1 TKTGASAL
9 VVCLNIDID
18 PPDVQKI
25 PPYSKVEAWF
35 DPTDANSL
43 RALEVI
49 GRNLQ
54 AQYERWQPR
63 ARFKQCLDPTLE
75 DVKNLTISL
84 RRNVKGDRILFH
96 YNGHGVPRPTENGEI
111 WVFNTKFTKYIPL
124 SLYDLQRWL
133 GAPSVY
139 VFDCQNAGR
148 VIRMYEIFCRRR
160 MAEVGLLLA
169 VCYKAD
175 GAPIRKS
182 SSDYHN
188 RSPPGSTTPAPNN
201 PHLVTN
207 PPVTMENTIM
217 LAACREDEDLPQNP
231 ELPADLFTACLT
243 TPIRMALR
251 WHWLRHQESFPGY
264 LDEALLDR
272 IPGAHS
278 NRMSLLGE
286 INWIFTA
293 VTDTIAW
300 CSFPIDLFQKLF
312 RQDLLVA
319 GLFRNFLLAER
330 IMKTYGCT
338 PVSAPALPTTFRHS
352 MWTAW
357 DHTLDRLVHYLPRI
371 LKVLEGNPTTEL
383 KLPIILPSSPGNS
396 HQQHH
401 QQIPSGVAQLS
412 QIGMVTTPM
421 PPTMAGAA
429 EQNLVEVSV
438 SHRLNQRGA
447 HVTSSGGLPALAHGK
462 RTAEALQLDDTTAK
476 QNFYGQAAPTN
487 RVICDLDRK
496 QSGKFERP
504 IARVVYNCSVGYT
517 YEILI
522 SSLDWRF
529 RPLPR
534 HPAADGFNQQLASE
548 PDAKQRP
555 SQEGR
560 VRHPTRD
567 PSLVDT
573 QTERLATQKDL
584 TTHLEEAEKPTE
596 EKQADGTRSKAE
608 ADSQQPEMNS
618 HTTGTAANDEDDSD
632 VDVDED
638 ELDDED
644 EVDDSDDESDE
655 SYEVNEEDSMKGVA
669 RSCWTAE
676 DKPLPITKVTESAPP
691 KLGKDQIHTTPDVPP
706 PDKMSKQNAPDPISK
721 PPLTKEATQVE
732 QPQPVK
738 LDAEQLKQLVNYS
751 NAQIDGRLPNQNTAQ
766 GQPVYQTQKKTSTG
780 AMQKTASTG
789 LPPAQITDAR
799 PPECTL
805 TALRRQQ
812 HVLQGLYTLQTPNG
826 NNQTTAQTANNPA
839 VPQVVCP
846 PNPTTMPAN
855 FVACATPTPAGHT
868 PNHSVQPQSQQ
879 LPGAPASNP
888 PVYAGS
894 VIGGSGPASF
904 FTSQMT
910 AFKVWLQTADEKQP
924 PAMQL
929 PILLQILLSQSHRTR
944 AMQLLS
950 EFLDLGPWAVTH
962 CLMVGILPYIARL
975 FSSSL
980 SEVKPHLVFIWGKI
994 IASAQTEFSRS
1005 DSVRDGGFKYFMNCL
1020 NDTENLSPLTRTITA
1035 FALTKMLEKEPFGEP
1050 DAYFQDASLKQNF
1063 LPMVLSQLSENPP
1076 SLERELPIRMRLW
1089 LIFGLSKL
1097 WRKHDDARW
1106 FGIRYNVTEVLF
1118 NYLDDVSPE
1127 VRAATTYAL
1136 GTLVDNQTTDSSKK
1150 DHADQIS
1157 QQVIT
1162 RLIKLATLEA
1172 SPLVRCELVAALCP
1186 LVRQFETQL
1195 CAMAH
1200 HYLQELQ
1207 QLSSTAA
1214 ASTGT
1219 ALSRPIG
1226 RLSRHSVSGFAPSS
1240 HFTGRPD
1247 DVGTPPRPS
1256 AIKDDGPVK
1265 ARRTEPLALPTFF
1278 AGTTNVYAQ
1287 FWLALVQ
1294 LSNDP
1299 YPKVAQMT
1307 RQIMNY
1313 LLTRKNFQDLRYGDS
1328 LDVVDNH
1335 VSPFSPTLTGLGFR
1349 IYSKFGVP
1357 LAANS
1362 PPCASVTTG
1371 DHPERTVPSSTPESG
1386 TTSPLTTSSMRPVSN
1401 PSNQRNSFSNES
1413 SPPNTVERASGPA
1426 STIKNNSPNT
1436 QPHMSHSMCSSP
1448 NNVPVNYPLTVVY
1461 LRTSLSAPASNV
1473 QPPTSPPQIIG
1484 ERNCGSYNHYNND
1497 FHFASVIVRRR
1508 VALNS
1513 YMSRR
1518 LNGCAASRLQN
1529 KRRHSLIFQ
1538 DVNQSVMSI
1547 CSQAVLIPSSCGNSR
1562 DRPIDTMLPRG
1573 RSQRILEEYFDGSRI
1588 VELVLNSTIGTSY
1601 FSRIARLMARDLGCD
1616 HPQGEGDFVTHGE
1629 TCCTSATKI
1638 PKDWRV
1644 FACVQDVSQHVIGCA
1659 VVQELTATLIESRA
1673 YKLRVLPGG
1682 ISDLLTWTV
1691 QAKDV
1696 HGNLVPKINENIAP
1710 PASDNPTSLGP
1721 VLCGVRRLW
1730 VTYIFV
1736 DITVLN
1742 KTDEH
1747 TRPTWGYGSSTTP
1760 GLQTSSNVFTAF
1772 DIKLAG
1778 RVLIAKYVHI
1788 RDQVD
1793 VSSETER
1800 KKVHNDSVSPE
1811 YFGILNIVPH
1821 GKPAG
1826 IRNGFADQQLLLYCD
1841 YVYTSYDP
1849 AFQESLKTATSDAQ
1863 DKQAEQT
1870 SSGKLGQTC
1879 FNCA

>member
-1 TKTGASAL
+1 MVSMCSSPVTQKDSSLSLSEEDIEERVLLSTRVAFSSRHLCEEIEGSVLYEEKHHKEKTKTGASAL

-160 MAEVGLLLA
+160 MAENLA
-169 VCYKAD
+169 AAQRQQQTETSENRGGSTNLGNPVRD
-175 GAPIRKS
+175 GPVLTSLANLDACAGPPQAQ
-182 SSDYHN
+182 
-188 RSPPGSTTPAPNN
+188 PPGSTTPAPNN

-357 DHTLDRLVHYLPRI
+357 DHTLDRLVYYLPRI

-383 KLPIILPSSPGNS
+383 KLPIILPSSPGSS

-429 EQNLVEVSV
+429 EQHLVEATV

-462 RTAEALQLDDTTAK
+462 RTAEALQLDDATAR

-487 RVICDLDRK
+487 RVVCDLERKPYTELVDRLD
-496 QSGKFERP
+496 QLQPRP
-504 IARVVYNCSVGYT
+504 QVPARPEQQISDKPVSVVPPGFSTTQQGQTRYGAQHT
-517 YEILI
+517 
-522 SSLDWRF
+522 SSQ

-534 HPAADGFNQQLASE
+534 HPAAEGFNQQLASE
-548 PDAKQRP
+548 PDGKQRP

-573 QTERLATQKDL
+573 QSERFVTQNDL
-584 TTHLEEAEKPTE
+584 VTHLEEAEEPTE

-691 KLGKDQIHTTPDVPP
+691 KLGKDQIHTTADAPP
-706 PDKMSKQNAPDPISK
+706 SDKISKQNAPVPISK

-732 QPQPVK
+732 QHQPVK

-751 NAQIDGRLPNQNTAQ
+751 NAQIDGLLPNQSTAQ

-780 AMQKTASTG
+780 GTQKTAGTA
-789 LPPAQITDAR
+789 LPSAQITDAR
-799 PPECTL
+799 PPECAL

-826 NNQTTAQTANNPA
+826 NNQTPAQAANNPA

-846 PNPTTMPAN
+846 PNPTTIPAN
-855 FVACATPTPAGHT
+855 LFACATPTTTGHT
-868 PNHSVQPQSQQ
+868 PNHSIQPQNPQQQQQQQ
-879 LPGAPASNP
+879 LSGAPASNP

-1127 VRAATTYAL
+1127 V
-1136 GTLVDNQTTDSSKK
+1136 
-1150 DHADQIS
+1150 
-1157 QQVIT
+1157 
-1162 RLIKLATLEA
+1162 
-1172 SPLVRCELVAALCP
+1172 
-1186 LVRQFETQL
+1186 
-1195 CAMAH
+1195 
-1200 HYLQELQ
+1200 
-1207 QLSSTAA
+1207 
-1214 ASTGT
+1214 
-1219 ALSRPIG
+1219 
-1226 RLSRHSVSGFAPSS
+1226 
-1240 HFTGRPD
+1240 
-1247 DVGTPPRPS
+1247 
-1256 AIKDDGPVK
+1256 
-1265 ARRTEPLALPTFF
+1265 
-1278 AGTTNVYAQ
+1278 
-1287 FWLALVQ
+1287 
-1294 LSNDP
+1294 
-1299 YPKVAQMT
+1299 
-1307 RQIMNY
+1307 
-1313 LLTRKNFQDLRYGDS
+1313 
-1328 LDVVDNH
+1328 
-1335 VSPFSPTLTGLGFR
+1335 
-1349 IYSKFGVP
+1349 
-1357 LAANS
+1357 
-1362 PPCASVTTG
+1362 
-1371 DHPERTVPSSTPESG
+1371 
-1386 TTSPLTTSSMRPVSN
+1386 
-1401 PSNQRNSFSNES
+1401 
-1413 SPPNTVERASGPA
+1413 
-1426 STIKNNSPNT
+1426 
-1436 QPHMSHSMCSSP
+1436 
-1448 NNVPVNYPLTVVY
+1448 
-1461 LRTSLSAPASNV
+1461 
-1473 QPPTSPPQIIG
+1473 
-1484 ERNCGSYNHYNND
+1484 
-1497 FHFASVIVRRR
+1497 
-1508 VALNS
+1508 
-1513 YMSRR
+1513 
-1518 LNGCAASRLQN
+1518 
-1529 KRRHSLIFQ
+1529 
-1538 DVNQSVMSI
+1538 
-1547 CSQAVLIPSSCGNSR
+1547 
-1562 DRPIDTMLPRG
+1562 
-1573 RSQRILEEYFDGSRI
+1573 
-1588 VELVLNSTIGTSY
+1588 
-1601 FSRIARLMARDLGCD
+1601 
-1616 HPQGEGDFVTHGE
+1616 
-1629 TCCTSATKI
+1629 
-1638 PKDWRV
+1638 
-1644 FACVQDVSQHVIGCA
+1644 
-1659 VVQELTATLIESRA
+1659 
-1673 YKLRVLPGG
+1673 
-1682 ISDLLTWTV
+1682 
-1691 QAKDV
+1691 
-1696 HGNLVPKINENIAP
+1696 
-1710 PASDNPTSLGP
+1710 
-1721 VLCGVRRLW
+1721 
-1730 VTYIFV
+1730 
-1736 DITVLN
+1736 
-1742 KTDEH
+1742 
-1747 TRPTWGYGSSTTP
+1747 
-1760 GLQTSSNVFTAF
+1760 
-1772 DIKLAG
+1772 
-1778 RVLIAKYVHI
+1778 
-1788 RDQVD
+1788 
-1793 VSSETER
+1793 
-1800 KKVHNDSVSPE
+1800 
-1811 YFGILNIVPH
+1811 
-1821 GKPAG
+1821 
-1826 IRNGFADQQLLLYCD
+1826 
-1841 YVYTSYDP
+1841 
-1849 AFQESLKTATSDAQ
+1849 
-1863 DKQAEQT
+1863 
-1870 SSGKLGQTC
+1870 
-1879 FNCA
+1879 

>member
-1 TKTGASAL
+1 MVSMCSSPVTQKDSSLSLSEEDIEERVLLSTRVAFSSRHLCEEIEGSVLYEEKHHKEKVFCGWLIDFRRQKLVQAPLSSVSTSILTPRMFRKYLHTPRLRLGSTLQMPIAYVLLKLSEEIYRHCFTKSIGTRPYRVREL
-9 VVCLNIDID
+9 VMSLNNF
-18 PPDVQKI
+18 PCFSVFPLCSEK
-25 PPYSKVEAWF
+25 
-35 DPTDANSL
+35 
-43 RALEVI
+43 
-49 GRNLQ
+49 

-111 WVFNTKFTKYIPL
+111 WVFNTVGNGVIFLNLFPIPSFLTKFTKYIPL

-160 MAEVGLLLA
+160 MAENLA
-169 VCYKAD
+169 AAQRQQQTETSENRGGSTNLGNPVRD
-175 GAPIRKS
+175 GPVPNLDACAGPPQAQ
-182 SSDYHN
+182 
-188 RSPPGSTTPAPNN
+188 PPGSTTPAPNN

-371 LKVLEGNPTTEL
+371 LKVMEGNPTTEL
-383 KLPIILPSSPGNS
+383 KLPIILPSSPGNN

-429 EQNLVEVSV
+429 EQHLVEATV

-462 RTAEALQLDDTTAK
+462 RTAEAMQLDDATAR

-487 RVICDLDRK
+487 RVVCDLERKVKHFIHYPTVTICDLAPMKSKPNPLILAQLPLLHSPAKQEFRETYYSSPTDFLNFPCLSATDSVIYLSFFRLITACTLSLLFKPYTDLVDRLD
-496 QSGKFERP
+496 QLQPRP
-504 IARVVYNCSVGYT
+504 QVPARPEQQTSDKPVSVVPPGFSTTQQGQT
-517 YEILI
+517 RHGAPLT
-522 SSLDWRF
+522 SSQ

-534 HPAADGFNQQLASE
+534 HPAAEGLNQQLASE
-548 PDAKQRP
+548 SDGKQRP

-567 PSLVDT
+567 PSLVDA
-573 QTERLATQKDL
+573 QSERLVTQKDL
-584 TTHLEEAEKPTE
+584 ATHLEETEEPTE
-596 EKQADGTRSKAE
+596 EKQADGTKSKAE

-655 SYEVNEEDSMKGVA
+655 SYEVNEEDSMKAVA

-676 DKPLPITKVTESAPP
+676 DKPLPIAKVIESAPP
-691 KLGKDQIHTTPDVPP
+691 KLGKDQIHTTSDAHP
-706 PDKMSKQNAPDPISK
+706 PDKTGKQNAPDPLSK

-732 QPQPVK
+732 QPEPLK

-751 NAQIDGRLPNQNTAQ
+751 NTQIDGRLPSQNTAQ
-766 GQPVYQTQKKTSTG
+766 AQPVYQTQKKTSTG
-780 AMQKTASTG
+780 VTQKTASTA

-812 HVLQGLYTLQTPNG
+812 HVLQGLHTLQTPNG
-826 NNQTTAQTANNPA
+826 NNKTSTQAANNPA
-839 VPQVVCP
+839 IPQVVCP
-846 PNPTTMPAN
+846 SNPTTLPAN

-879 LPGAPASNP
+879 QQLPGAPASNA

-1050 DAYFQDASLKQNF
+1050 DTYFQDASLKQNF

-1089 LIFGLSKL
+1089 LIFGLSK
-1097 WRKHDDARW
+1097 
-1106 FGIRYNVTEVLF
+1106 
-1118 NYLDDVSPE
+1118 
-1127 VRAATTYAL
+1127 
-1136 GTLVDNQTTDSSKK
+1136 
-1150 DHADQIS
+1150 
-1157 QQVIT
+1157 
-1162 RLIKLATLEA
+1162 
-1172 SPLVRCELVAALCP
+1172 
-1186 LVRQFETQL
+1186 
-1195 CAMAH
+1195 
-1200 HYLQELQ
+1200 
-1207 QLSSTAA
+1207 
-1214 ASTGT
+1214 
-1219 ALSRPIG
+1219 
-1226 RLSRHSVSGFAPSS
+1226 
-1240 HFTGRPD
+1240 
-1247 DVGTPPRPS
+1247 
-1256 AIKDDGPVK
+1256 
-1265 ARRTEPLALPTFF
+1265 
-1278 AGTTNVYAQ
+1278 
-1287 FWLALVQ
+1287 
-1294 LSNDP
+1294 
-1299 YPKVAQMT
+1299 
-1307 RQIMNY
+1307 
-1313 LLTRKNFQDLRYGDS
+1313 
-1328 LDVVDNH
+1328 
-1335 VSPFSPTLTGLGFR
+1335 
-1349 IYSKFGVP
+1349 
-1357 LAANS
+1357 
-1362 PPCASVTTG
+1362 
-1371 DHPERTVPSSTPESG
+1371 
-1386 TTSPLTTSSMRPVSN
+1386 
-1401 PSNQRNSFSNES
+1401 
-1413 SPPNTVERASGPA
+1413 
-1426 STIKNNSPNT
+1426 
-1436 QPHMSHSMCSSP
+1436 
-1448 NNVPVNYPLTVVY
+1448 
-1461 LRTSLSAPASNV
+1461 
-1473 QPPTSPPQIIG
+1473 
-1484 ERNCGSYNHYNND
+1484 
-1497 FHFASVIVRRR
+1497 
-1508 VALNS
+1508 
-1513 YMSRR
+1513 
-1518 LNGCAASRLQN
+1518 
-1529 KRRHSLIFQ
+1529 
-1538 DVNQSVMSI
+1538 
-1547 CSQAVLIPSSCGNSR
+1547 
-1562 DRPIDTMLPRG
+1562 
-1573 RSQRILEEYFDGSRI
+1573 
-1588 VELVLNSTIGTSY
+1588 
-1601 FSRIARLMARDLGCD
+1601 
-1616 HPQGEGDFVTHGE
+1616 
-1629 TCCTSATKI
+1629 
-1638 PKDWRV
+1638 
-1644 FACVQDVSQHVIGCA
+1644 
-1659 VVQELTATLIESRA
+1659 
-1673 YKLRVLPGG
+1673 
-1682 ISDLLTWTV
+1682 
-1691 QAKDV
+1691 
-1696 HGNLVPKINENIAP
+1696 
-1710 PASDNPTSLGP
+1710 
-1721 VLCGVRRLW
+1721 
-1730 VTYIFV
+1730 
-1736 DITVLN
+1736 
-1742 KTDEH
+1742 
-1747 TRPTWGYGSSTTP
+1747 
-1760 GLQTSSNVFTAF
+1760 
-1772 DIKLAG
+1772 
-1778 RVLIAKYVHI
+1778 
-1788 RDQVD
+1788 
-1793 VSSETER
+1793 
-1800 KKVHNDSVSPE
+1800 
-1811 YFGILNIVPH
+1811 
-1821 GKPAG
+1821 
-1826 IRNGFADQQLLLYCD
+1826 
-1841 YVYTSYDP
+1841 
-1849 AFQESLKTATSDAQ
+1849 
-1863 DKQAEQT
+1863 
-1870 SSGKLGQTC
+1870 
-1879 FNCA
+1879 